1 MGFKAIMFHLWS
13 GNKSD
18 AHFSLSDTFGIIRFF
33 F

>member
-18 AHFSLSDTFGIIRFF
+18 AHFILSDSFGINTFF
-33 F
+33 Y